1 MGISR
6 DSRHKRR
13 LTGGRRNIHQKKRK
27 YELGRVPAATKLVP
41 SAHRV
46 HQVRVRGGATKQRA
60 LRLDSG
66 SFAWGSE
73 GLARKTRI
81 LDVVYN
87 ASNNELVRTKTLV
100 KNTIVQ
106 IDATA
111 YRQWYEQH
119 YGVTVGKKK
128 KGEES
133 STHVKKS
140 KKVPTISKLFCHNT
154 PPCLPVFTLNFSS
167 SYVLFVSLFS
177 LFLGFSRSLG
187 YSPRALLFSH
197 ELHLLSF
204 LLSSFSLFL
213 I

>member
-27 YELGRVPAATKLVP
+27 YELGRVPAMTKLAP
-41 SAHRV
+41 KRIHE
-46 HQVRVRGGATKQRA
+46 VRTRGGNTKFRA

-66 SFAWGSE
+66 SFSWGSE
-73 GLARKTRI
+73 NCGRKARI

-119 YGVTVGKKK
+119 YGVTLGKKK
-128 KGEES
+128 KGEEES
-133 STHVKKS
+133 VKAKKS
-140 KKVPTISKLFCHNT
+140 KKVVKKLAGRKAARKIDQGLKDQFNSGRLLACISSRPGQSGRCDGYILEGKELEF
-154 PPCLPVFTLNFSS
+154 
-167 SYVLFVSLFS
+167 YV
-177 LFLGFSRSLG
+177 RKMKK
-187 YSPRALLFSH
+187 
-197 ELHLLSF
+197 
-204 LLSSFSLFL
+204 
-213 I
+213 